1 MKLINLSKK
10 AMKEAKK
17 NRNIDYCFGYKYCI
31 CKDIYKLIKSNTVL
45 SNLDVDSIEEV
56 ITTDLGVFSSSFI
69 ISLSDETDLE
79 ICLTTD
85 ILDEDYFLNGLPNAL
100 RDIFGNRL
108 INDEFFLNHFEL
120 FLN

>member
-1 MKLINLSKK
+1 MKLIELSKK
-10 AMKEAKK
+10 AMKESKK
-17 NRNIDYCFGYKYCI
+17 NRSIDDCFGYEYCI
-31 CKDIYKLIKSNTVL
+31 CNDIYNLIKSNKVL
-45 SNLDVDSIEEV
+45 SNLDVDFIEEV

-69 ISLSDETDLE
+69 ISLYNETEYE

-100 RDIFGNRL
+100 LNIFGNRL
-108 INDEFFLNHFEL
+108 INEDFFSSHFEL